1 MPLLT
6 PRRVLLTT
14 DAVGGVWRYVL
25 ELAEGLAA
33 RGIEPVIAVLGP
45 SPSPTQRA
53 HASRIAELIDTGL
66 PLDWTAEDEGALAE
80 AADRLADLAGETAAD
95 LAHLHAPAF
104 AGWSRWPLPIVAVA
118 HSCVAT
124 WWDTVRGTALP
135 ADLAWRANA
144 TARGLHNADTVIA
157 PTAAFSQ
164 ALRTAY
170 PLERAIA
177 VVHNGRRAPEMVRS
191 PRERAV
197 LAVGRLWD
205 EGKNVAA
212 LDRAA
217 PHLGAPVYAAGPIA
231 GPNGAVA
238 RFDHIRLLG
247 ELDES
252 SLWRRYA
259 GTAILAAPALY
270 EPFGLSVLEAAQ
282 AGMALVLGDIPSL
295 RELWDGAAAFV
306 DPGDDEA
313 LAHALR
319 GLLDDTDAIER
330 AGALARERA
339 RRYTVDAMVAGTI
352 AVHRMALARTATAAA

>member
-1 MPLLT
+1 VPLLT

-45 SPSPTQRA
+45 SPSPTQHA
-53 HASRIAELIDTGL
+53 HASGIAEVVETGL
-66 PLDWTAEDEGALAE
+66 PLDWTADDPRALAS
-80 AADRLADLAGETAAD
+80 AAGRLADLAGETAAD

-104 AGWSRWPLPIVAVA
+104 AGWARWPLPVVAVA
-118 HSCVAT
+118 HSCLAT
-124 WWDTVRGTALP
+124 WWDAVRSTALP
-135 ADLAWRANA
+135 PDFTWRANA
-144 TARGLHNADTVIA
+144 TERGLNNADAVIA
-157 PTAAFSQ
+157 PTAAFSR
-164 ALRTAY
+164 ALRRAY
-170 PLERAIA
+170 TVERSIA
-177 VVHNGRRAPEMVRS
+177 VVHNGRRAPAMAS
-191 PRERAV
+191 GLRERAV
-197 LAVGRLWD
+197 LTVGRLWD

-217 PHLGAPVYAAGPIA
+217 FFLDAPAYAAGPIA

-247 ELDES
+247 ELEAPA
-252 SLWRRYA
+252 LWARYA
-259 GTAILAAPALY
+259 GTAILAAPARY
-270 EPFGLSVLEAAQ
+270 EPFGLGVLEAAQ
-282 AGMALVLGDIPSL
+282 AGMALVLGDIPTL

-319 GLLDDTDAIER
+319 SLLDDTDAIER

-339 RRYTVDAMVAGTI
+339 RGYTVDAMVDGTV
-352 AVHRMALARTATAAA
+352 AVHRMTLAHIATAAA